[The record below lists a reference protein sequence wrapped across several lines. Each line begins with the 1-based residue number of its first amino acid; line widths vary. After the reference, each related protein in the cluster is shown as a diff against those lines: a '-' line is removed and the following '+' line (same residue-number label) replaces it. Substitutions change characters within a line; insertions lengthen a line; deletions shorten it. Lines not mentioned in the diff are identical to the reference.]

1 MTKQEFLNSLRAAL
15 SSRIGASLVE
25 ENVRY
30 YEDYINTQ
38 MRMGKSE
45 EQVIGELGDPRLLA
59 RSIADANKRAGMS
72 DEREAYEDA
81 GTGRSGTYGGGYSG
95 SAYAEEGRRAKS
107 YKIPGWLLV
116 FLLVFVL
123 ILVLGMAFSVLS
135 ILAPILFPILLIV
148 LIVRLCRRI

>member
-15 SSRIGASLVE
+15 SSRISASLVE

-59 RSIADANKRAGMS
+59 RSIADANKRTGMN
-72 DEREAYEDA
+72 DAKGAYEDA
-81 GTGRSGTYGGGYSG
+81 DAGRSGAYGGEYGG
-95 SAYAEEGRRAKS
+95 SAYTGGDGRAKS
-107 YKIPGWLLV
+107 HKIPGWLIV
-116 FLLVFVL
+116 FLVVFVL
-123 ILVLGMAFSVLS
+123 VLILGMAFSVLS
-135 ILAPILFPILLIV
+135 FLAPILFPVLLIILL
-148 LIVRLCRRI
+148 VRLCRRT

>member
-72 DEREAYEDA
+72 DAKEAYEDA
-81 GTGRSGTYGGGYSG
+81 DAGRSGSYRGQYGGSTYT
-95 SAYAEEGRRAKS
+95 EESRRAKS
-107 YKIPGWLLV
+107 YKMPGWLIV
-116 FLLVFVL
+116 FLVVFVL

-135 ILAPILFPILLIV
+135 ILAPILFPVLLIV
-148 LIVRLCRRI
+148 LIVRLCRRL